1 MKNNYKRLVMN
12 RIIITVLLILLQ
24 IVWLV
29 FMLEKLTEYVSWIT
43 TVFTFLSIAIVLYI
57 IGKDDNSAYKI
68 GWIVLIMAL
77 PLFGGLF
84 YLFSGDKKPAR
95 KLRNRLHAQH
105 EQYRSCLKK
114 EEGIRQLPPGL
125 QKESAR
131 AAETFRYVRKVSDLP
146 AYTDTEVRYYP
157 TGEEMF
163 ADMMEDLKSAR
174 HFIFLE
180 YFIVSEGKMWE
191 SILEVLKEKAAQGV
205 EVRMIYD
212 DMGCVARLPAGYD
225 AWLEKAGIK
234 CMAFNPVVP
243 IFSLVMNNRDHRKI
257 LVIDGHT
264 GYTGGINLA
273 DEYINEIV
281 RFGYWKDTGV
291 RLKGEAVWSFTVMFL
306 EMWNAFRK
314 EDADIGCFRP
324 HVWHPEPFG
333 GTGLVQPYTD
343 SPLDNETIAENVY
356 LDILHQARDYVYIFT
371 PYLIVDD
378 VMRNALCQA
387 AKRGVDVR
395 IVTPGIPDKPTIFR
409 LTRSNYPPLLRAGV
423 KIYEYQPGFI
433 HAKSYIS
440 DDVFGVVG
448 SVNMD
453 FRSLYL
459 HFECAT
465 LLYRTQGL
473 KELKEDSLRTMEQSR
488 QITLDD
494 CKKGIVGGLVDSVLR
509 VFAPLC

>member
-1 MKNNYKRLVMN
+1 MKDKYKRLVMN
-12 RIIITVLLILLQ
+12 RIIITVLLLLIQ
-24 IVWLV
+24 IVWIV

-43 TVFTFLSIAIVLYI
+43 TVFSILSILIVLYI

-68 GWIVLIMAL
+68 AWIILIMAL

-84 YLFSGDKKPAR
+84 YLFSGDKKPSR
-95 KLRNRLHAQH
+95 KLRGKLYAQH
-105 EQYRSCLKK
+105 DQYRKYLKK
-114 EEGIRQLPPGL
+114 EDGVGELSPDV
-125 QKESAR
+125 KEQSGR
-131 AAETFRYVRKVSDLP
+131 AAGTFRYVEKVSDFP
-146 AYTDTEVRYYP
+146 AYTDTEVKYYP
-157 TGEEMF
+157 SGEEMF
-163 ADMMEDLKSAR
+163 VDMLEDLKSAQ

-191 SILEVLKEKAAQGV
+191 SILKVLKEKAAAGV
-205 EVRMIYD
+205 DVRMIYD
-212 DMGCVARLPAGYD
+212 DMGCVTRLPAGYD
-225 AWLEKAGIK
+225 GWIEKFGIK

-243 IFSLVMNNRDHRKI
+243 FFSLVMNNRDHRKI

-291 RLKGEAVWSFTVMFL
+291 RLKGEGVWSFTEMFL

-314 EDADIGCFRP
+314 EDEDIDRFRP
-324 HVWHPEPFG
+324 HVWHPEAFG
-333 GTGLVQPYTD
+333 GKGLVQPYTD

-356 LDILHQARDYVYIFT
+356 LDILHQAKKYVYIFT

-378 VMRNALCQA
+378 VMRNALCLA

-409 LTRSNYPPLLRAGV
+409 LTRSNYPPLLRAGIR
-423 KIYEYQPGFI
+423 IYEYTPGFI

-440 DDVFGVVG
+440 DDEFGVVG

-465 LLYRTQGL
+465 LLYRTEGL
-473 KELKEDSLRTMEQSR
+473 MELKEDSVKTIGQSR
-488 QITLDD
+488 EITLDD
-494 CKKGIVGGLVDSVLR
+494 CKKGIIGGLVDSVLR